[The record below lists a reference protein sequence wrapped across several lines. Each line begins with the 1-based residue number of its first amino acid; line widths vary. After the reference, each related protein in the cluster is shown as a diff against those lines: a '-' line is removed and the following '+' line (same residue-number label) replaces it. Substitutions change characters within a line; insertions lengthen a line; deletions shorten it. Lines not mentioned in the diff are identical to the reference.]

1 MYGEQDP
8 KGVGTNNKERQTQFF
23 SQWSKSEGSHAEHR
37 RLSRE
42 KGTLVG
48 SATEADVLR
57 FNPAITLKTGAET
70 LVVFVEYF
78 LSARGG

>member
-1 MYGEQDP
+1 MWALTTK
-8 KGVGTNNKERQTQFF
+8 KGRPSF
-23 SQWSKSEGSHAEHR
+23 SHRWSKPEGSHAEHR
-37 RLSRE
+37 RLRGE

-57 FNPAITLKTGAET
+57 FNLAITLKTGTET

-78 LSARGG
+78 LSAQGG